1 MSEIAP
7 EILQRLEKAQAALE
21 QSVVTAGP
29 PVPMELTAAA
39 PAETISAAG
48 SGQVA
53 HVLLDH
59 YFTSSMRRLYAYAG
73 GGWRYRNV
81 AATDE
86 QGVAQVAFSSTR
98 VDAWWDGANTITI
111 MRCWKTF

>member
-1 MSEIAP
+1 MPTPILYDCTPAP
-7 EILQRLEKAQAALE
+7 NPRRARILLAEKGI
-21 QSVVTAGP
+21 V
-29 PVPMELTAAA
+29 